1 MARHPDF
8 ILAGRLADV
17 RNGGHPREHNESGEL
32 SPNWRA
38 QDCDLVATLPRWF
51 ISVFDRILTAEVA
64 SYLKETVQKAAANH
78 LMLDAQLHQTDCD
91 KRTKP
96 STCSAMKNGISKS
109 TLTASMAVFLGALRG
124 FAQDTPAAPSTG
136 ASATATVTATTTEP
150 VKLPYGVEDVLKM
163 SRAQVS
169 DDVIATYI
177 QNTATIYS
185 LGPNDIVYLKDQG
198 VSDRIINT
206 MLDQR
211 RIANEV
217 AAQAQQQQAAAQTPA
232 AAADNNSPVTTP
244 AYSESQPAAPAVT
257 QPAASSLYVIPYPT
271 PSYPYY
277 GRPYYSYSYPYS
289 YARYCYAPVVGFRF
303 GLGART
309 FHASRSFHRR

>member
-1 MARHPDF
+1 
-8 ILAGRLADV
+8 
-17 RNGGHPREHNESGEL
+17 
-32 SPNWRA
+32 
-38 QDCDLVATLPRWF
+38 
-51 ISVFDRILTAEVA
+51 
-64 SYLKETVQKAAANH
+64 
-78 LMLDAQLHQTDCD
+78 MLDLQLHQTDCD

-109 TLTASMAVFLGALRG
+109 PLIASMAVFLSALQG
-124 FAQDTPAAPSTG
+124 FAQDTPATPSTS
-136 ASATATVTATTTEP
+136 ASATATLTATTTEP

-177 QNTATIYS
+177 QNTGTIYS
-185 LGPNDIVYLKDQG
+185 LGPNDIVYLKEQG
-198 VSDRIINT
+198 VSDRIVNT

-211 RIANEV
+211 RIAIEV
-217 AAQAQQQQAAAQTPA
+217 AQAQQQQAAVQTPA
-232 AAADNNSPVTTP
+232 AENNSPVTTP
-244 AYSESQPAAPAVT
+244 AYSDTQAAAPAVT

-277 GRPYYSYSYPYS
+277 GRPYYSYSSYPYYSYSYPSYCSYPYS
-289 YARYCYAPVVGFRF
+289 YGSYCYGRPVVGFRF

-309 FHASRSFHRR
+309 FHASRSFHHR

>member
-1 MARHPDF
+1 
-8 ILAGRLADV
+8 
-17 RNGGHPREHNESGEL
+17 
-32 SPNWRA
+32 
-38 QDCDLVATLPRWF
+38 
-51 ISVFDRILTAEVA
+51 
-64 SYLKETVQKAAANH
+64 
-78 LMLDAQLHQTDCD
+78 MLDVQLHQIDCD

-96 STCSAMKNGISKS
+96 LTCSAMKKGISKS
-109 TLTASMAVFLGALRG
+109 TLIASLAAALSMLQG
-124 FAQDTPAAPSTG
+124 FAQDKPATPSTG
-136 ASATATVTATTTEP
+136 TSSTAAATTAEP

-177 QNTATIYS
+177 QNTGTIYN

-198 VSDRIINT
+198 VSDRIVNT

-232 AAADNNSPVTTP
+232 PAAENNSPVTTP
-244 AYSESQPAAPAVT
+244 AYTDAQPAAPAVT

-271 PSYPYY
+271 PAYPYY
-277 GRPYYSYSYPYS
+277 SRPYYSYSYPYYSSYRYCYPYS
-289 YARYCYAPVVGFRF
+289 YARYCYGAPVVGFRF
-303 GLGART
+303 GLGAHS
-309 FHASRSFHRR
+309 FHASRSFHHR

>member
-1 MARHPDF
+1 
-8 ILAGRLADV
+8 
-17 RNGGHPREHNESGEL
+17 
-32 SPNWRA
+32 
-38 QDCDLVATLPRWF
+38 
-51 ISVFDRILTAEVA
+51 
-64 SYLKETVQKAAANH
+64 LKETVQKAAANH

-124 FAQDTPAAPSTG
+124 FAQDTPATPSTS

-177 QNTATIYS
+177 HNTGTIYG

-217 AAQAQQQQAAAQTPA
+217 AAQAQQQQAAAQQPA
-232 AAADNNSPVTTP
+232 AAAENNGPITTP
-244 AYSESQPAAPAVT
+244 AYSDTQAAAPAVT
-257 QPAASSLYVIPYPT
+257 RPAASSLYVIPYPT

-277 GRPYYSYSYPYS
+277 GRPYYSYSYPYYSSYPYCYSYPYS
-289 YARYCYAPVVGFRF
+289 YARYSYAPVVGFRF